1 MTAHDPKRRHDYRKE
16 SRLRDLVCA
25 EPERARSHGRLAAW
39 LARAGR
45 FAQAREALQRGL
57 GRADRPA
64 RLHHL
69 LGLLLCGAGRWEAG
83 LRHLDR
89 AVDRDPGRFE
99 YVRDL
104 AFARGAAGRTAASV
118 EALREAVRLAGRGG
132 EDLEWLLRLGEGARA
147 DAGSRPARRPP
158 QPSRR
163 AAAVEQI
170 VLRDPEVAEALIPR
184 KGSPGAARRETLRA
198 ARRALVRLSAD
209 PYGPVPGRP
218 RHADLYF
225 GLSLIAEELGEVNR
239 AIEAAEQAIAIN
251 PNYVE
256 ACLLAV
262 RLYEKSGKAERA
274 AERCRQVASLRPGWP
289 DVQVRLGRL
298 LQGQGRPQEAADAY
312 RRALELGAESEE
324 ARQAVAAG
332 PASRAGEGGDG

>member
-1 MTAHDPKRRHDYRKE
+1 MTRSDAQQRHDYRKE
-16 SRLRDLVCA
+16 SRLRDLVRA
-25 EPERARSHGRLAAW
+25 EPGRARGHGRLAAW

-45 FAQAREALQRGL
+45 FAQAREALHRGL
-57 GRADRPA
+57 GQVDRPA

-69 LGLLLCGAGRWEAG
+69 LGLLFCGAGGWESG
-83 LRHLDR
+83 LRHLGR
-89 AVDRDPGRFE
+89 AVEWEPGRFE

-118 EALREAVRLAGRGG
+118 EALREAVRLAGDAGRA
-132 EDLEWLLRLGEGARA
+132 LRWLLRLGERAMA
-147 DAGSRPARRPP
+147 DAGTRPARRPP

-170 VLRDPEVAEALIPR
+170 VTRDPEVAGALVPR
-184 KGSPGAARRETLRA
+184 KGAPGASRRETLRA
-198 ARRALVRLSAD
+198 ARRALARLSAR
-209 PYGPVPGRP
+209 RP
-218 RHADLYF
+218 SHADLYF
-225 GLSLIAEELGEVNR
+225 GLSLIDEELGEVSR

-274 AERCRQVASLRPGWP
+274 AQRCRQAASLRPGWP
-289 DVQVRLGRL
+289 DVHVRLGRL
-298 LQGQGRPQEAADAY
+298 LRVQGRPQEAADAY

-332 PASRAGEGGDG
+332 AADHAVEGGEV